1 LRKLE
6 ADIAHVNRVSML
18 GELAASL
25 AHEIKQPL
33 TAIILNAKACQHWI
47 DQSPSNTEEARA
59 SAKRIEQ
66 DGNRAI
72 EVIERVRS
80 FYKKDAPDRREPI
93 DLSQLVQ
100 EMIMLLRHEATRNS
114 VAVRLELADGLPKVM
129 ADPVQ
134 LQQGFI
140 NLVLNAIEAMRDR
153 DGELTLTIGSQL
165 TADGK
170 VAVSVGDT
178 GVGLPAEN
186 LERIFDP
193 FFSTKPQGTGMG
205 LALTRSI
212 VESHGGR
219 IWAVANAGPGA
230 TFHFALPALSE
241 PKNGV
246 FLRA

>member
-1 LRKLE
+1 
-6 ADIAHVNRVSML
+6 
-18 GELAASL
+18 
-25 AHEIKQPL
+25 
-33 TAIILNAKACQHWI
+33 
-47 DQSPSNTEEARA
+47 
-59 SAKRIEQ
+59 
-66 DGNRAI
+66 
-72 EVIERVRS
+72 
-80 FYKKDAPDRREPI
+80 
-93 DLSQLVQ
+93 
-100 EMIMLLRHEATRNS
+100 MIMLLGGEATRNS

-134 LQQGFI
+134 LQQVFI

-165 TADGK
+165 TADGE
-170 VAVSVGDT
+170 VTISVGDT

-186 LERIFDP
+186 RERIFDP
-193 FFSTKPQGTGMG
+193 FFTTKPQGTGMG